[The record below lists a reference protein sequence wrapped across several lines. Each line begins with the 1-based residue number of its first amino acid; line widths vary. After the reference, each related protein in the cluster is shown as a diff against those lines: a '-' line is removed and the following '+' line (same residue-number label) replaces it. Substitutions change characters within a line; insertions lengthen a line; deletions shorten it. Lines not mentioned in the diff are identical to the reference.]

1 MATPIIQLDGSVS
14 GVGTPGDSRDNFIV
28 PETIRITDT
37 ANPAPSTFSVVL
49 RARPPGSSAAIS
61 LGPGANEAGFPM
73 DVLGTYL
80 VEVIADGASS
90 GVLAVLGG
98 QDFFFSTQGGA
109 ASKLLN
115 GKRPPAAGE
124 TIQYGS
130 DGWAVALNEIVAAAL
145 SSSQFDAINNASP
158 APSAANP
165 FVTEGNA
172 ELVPVATQALIP
184 TTDQKTDLGTLDGA
198 AHGTVFHSDAAGRV
212 AALAPGNVGQVLE
225 TQAAADPVFAD
236 AKQKVAAEIIAV
248 GTTNHAGATDTLVA
262 LMTSTP
268 GAGDYE
274 VEFGASADLDTV
286 NISMFYSIYVNGV
299 QIAHS
304 EREFRRGGS
313 AGDVAGA
320 LHTKA
325 DAIGV
330 GDGQAIE
337 IRARLSA
344 GSADIFQ
351 RSLSIK
357 KVVP

>member
-130 DGWAVALNEIVAAAL
+130 DGWAVAMNEIVAAAL
-145 SSSQFDAINNASP
+145 SSSQFDAVNNASP

-184 TTDQKTDLGTLDGA
+184 SADQKTDLGQLDGA
-198 AHGTVFHSDAAGRV
+198 AEGTVWFADAAGRV
-212 AALAPGNVGQVLE
+212 TRLAPGVALQVLE
-225 TQAAADPVFAD
+225 TSGPGAPPLWVDKTASISAQLSAT
-236 AKQKVAAEIIAV
+236 
-248 GTTNHAGATDTLVA
+248 GTTNITALVDA
-262 LMTSTP
+262 LLSGMTIVP
-268 GAGDYE
+268 GAGDYFVMFNSSALLNSTNE
-274 VEFGASADLDTV
+274 VLF
-286 NISMFYSIYVNGV
+286 ISLYVNGV
-299 QIAHS
+299 QVPHT
-304 EREFRRGGS
+304 ERRLPRGG
-313 AGDVAGA
+313 A
-320 LHTKA
+320 A
-325 DAIGV
+325 DAGGGMLLIIAFISGV
-330 GDGQAIE
+330 LAAEVVE
-337 IRARLSA
+337 IRARMST
-344 GSADIFQ
+344 GNADVFQ
-351 RSLSIK
+351 RTMTLVK
-357 KVVP
+357 AQ